1 MNLDEIKNKIDI
13 IDVVQKY
20 VKLKRVGKYYVGLC
34 PFHKETKPSFYVS
47 PEMQIFK
54 CFGCNL
60 GGDVLRF
67 LMKIENLTLPQIL
80 EKLKEEYG
88 LDIKTFQDSKEINK
102 EKKQILEINY
112 AALKFFRQELKKNK
126 SAIDYLLS
134 RGLKEKTID
143 GFEIGFSPG
152 NTLLRDYLYSLGY
165 SFELIKKA
173 GLLDSQNFDRFQS
186 RIIFPLR
193 DENNKLVGFSG
204 RIFPSNLPGPKYL
217 NTPETLIFHKS
228 KFLYGLVYAKDYI
241 LNSKKVILVEGQM
254 DFLLA
259 WQNGFKNLVAISG
272 SALTEDHL
280 IKLKRFTNNLVFAF
294 DNDQA
299 GFNAEL
305 RANLMAKNIG
315 FQTYKLIYPGKDLG
329 EYFLLETQEE
339 LKEEKYED
347 YLLNFLFQKYGL
359 GNKQEIISLFLPQ
372 IKKLPPLEKDEYLDK
387 LSSLI
392 GISKNILEEELK
404 NKDFAVPSVT
414 NKKIDIFEEKTLLE
428 KFSFRLVSIVYFLY
442 KENLKNYEFFE
453 GVQTY
458 LSGKFKEIFWKIVNN
473 KLDEKEID
481 YFEMAKNFYLIDSVS
496 LEKDYHKTL
505 KNLKIIFLK
514 QNLKNLSEKLKF
526 AEKEESDKII
536 KEINNIVK
544 ELKILNKNA

>member
-1 MNLDEIKNKIDI
+1 MNLEEIKNKLDI
-13 IDVVQKY
+13 VDVVQRY
-20 VKLKRVGKYYVGLC
+20 VRLKKVGKYYVGLC

-88 LDIKTFQDSKEINK
+88 LDVKTFQDSKEINK

-143 GFEIGFSPG
+143 DFEIGFSPG

-165 SFELIKKA
+165 PFELIKKA

-193 DENNKLVGFSG
+193 DENNKLIGFSG

-217 NTPETLIFHKS
+217 NTPETLIFYKS

-241 LNSKKVILVEGQM
+241 LNNKKVILVEGQM

-259 WQNGFKNLVAISG
+259 WQNGLKNVVAVSG
-272 SALTEDHL
+272 SALTEEHL
-280 IKLKRFTNNLVFAF
+280 IKLKRYTNNLIFAF

-305 RANLMAKNIG
+305 RANLMARKIG
-315 FQTYKLIYPGKDLG
+315 FQTYKLIYSSKDLG
-329 EYFLLETQEE
+329 EYFVLEPREE
-339 LKEEKYED
+339 LKDEKYED

-359 GNKQEIISLFLPQ
+359 KNKQEIISLFLPQ
-372 IKKLPPLEKDEYLDK
+372 IKNLPPLEKNEYLEK
-387 LSSLI
+387 LSSLV
-392 GISKNILEEELK
+392 GVSKNILEEELK
-404 NKDFAVPSVT
+404 NKDFVLPAVTS
-414 NKKIDIFEEKTLLE
+414 KSIDIFEEKTLLE
-428 KFSFRLVSIVYFLY
+428 KFSFRLVFIVYFLC

-453 GVQTY
+453 EIQAY
-458 LSGKFKEIFWKIVNN
+458 LSEKFKELFWKILNN

-481 YFEMAKNFYLIDSVS
+481 YFEMARNFYLIDNVN

-514 QNLKNLSEKLKF
+514 QNLKNLNEKLKF
-526 AEKEESDKII
+526 AKQEESDKII

-544 ELKILNKNA
+544 ELKILIKNA